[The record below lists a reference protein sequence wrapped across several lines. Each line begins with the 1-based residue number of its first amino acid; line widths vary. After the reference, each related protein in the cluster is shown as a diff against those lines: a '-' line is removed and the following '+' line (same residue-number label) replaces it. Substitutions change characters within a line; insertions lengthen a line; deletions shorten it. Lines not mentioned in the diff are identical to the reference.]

1 MSELLHRTAGESH
14 GRAVVVLIEGLPAG
28 LPVDLDLINHELR
41 RRQGGYGRGGRMKIE
56 HDEVT
61 VVSGVRHETTI
72 GSPLVL
78 EIPNRDHRI
87 DEAPDIN
94 RPRPGHADFAGSI
107 KWLTTDCRAT
117 LERASARETAGRVA
131 AGALAKCLL
140 REFGIRCVGF
150 VVAVAGVEARVP
162 AEATADELIATRD
175 GNEVYTPDAGAVKA
189 MVAAIRGA
197 KVNKDT
203 VGGIV
208 EVRVFG
214 VPPGLGTCT
223 AWQDKLDGRLM
234 QAMGSIQAFKGVEI
248 GLGFEAARRPG
259 SEVHDALYFDAAL
272 RDTANFGFVRKTNR
286 AGGLEGGMTNGQAII
301 VRGAMKPIAT
311 LMQGMDS
318 INLKTLRPERSDY
331 ERSDVCAVPAAS
343 VVAENAVAFEIARA
357 WLSKFGGDT
366 LREVRAAHEFFAAAV
381 RGLA

>member
-1 MSELLHRTAGESH
+1 MSELLYRTAGESH

-78 EIPNRDHRI
+78 EIRNRDHRI
-87 DEAPDIN
+87 DEAPEIN

-140 REFGIRCVGF
+140 REFGIQCVGF
-150 VVAVAGVEARVP
+150 VVELGGVQAQVP
-162 AEATADELIATRD
+162 AEATADELIAPRD

-189 MVAAIRGA
+189 MVAAIRSE

-203 VGGIV
+203 V
-208 EVRVFG
+208 
-214 VPPGLGTCT
+214 
-223 AWQDKLDGRLM
+223 
-234 QAMGSIQAFKGVEI
+234 
-248 GLGFEAARRPG
+248 
-259 SEVHDALYFDAAL
+259 
-272 RDTANFGFVRKTNR
+272 
-286 AGGLEGGMTNGQAII
+286 
-301 VRGAMKPIAT
+301 
-311 LMQGMDS
+311 
-318 INLKTLRPERSDY
+318 
-331 ERSDVCAVPAAS
+331 
-343 VVAENAVAFEIARA
+343 
-357 WLSKFGGDT
+357 
-366 LREVRAAHEFFAAAV
+366 
-381 RGLA
+381 